1 MVIKWNKAAIQQ
13 LVDAILFLEETGFYT
28 YAEEVERDILSRIRN
43 LPENPLVYP
52 LDKYR
57 KNNDGTY
64 RAFEIDLYRISYRN
78 TKNTIRI
85 VRIRHTRRSVRKY

>member
-1 MVIKWNKAAIQQ
+1 MVIKWNKAAVQQ
-13 LVDAILFLEETGFYT
+13 LVEAISFIEETGFYT
-28 YAEEVERDILSRIRN
+28 YAEELEQDILSRIRN

-64 RAFEIDLYRISYRN
+64 RAFEIDHYRISYRN

-85 VRIRHTRRSVRKY
+85 VRIRHTRRRVRKY

>member
-1 MVIKWNKAAIQQ
+1 MVIKWNKAAVQQ
-13 LVDAILFLEETGFYT
+13 LVDAILFIEETGFYT
-28 YAEEVERDILSRIRN
+28 YSEELEREILSRIRN

-64 RAFEIDLYRISYRN
+64 RAFEVDHYRISYRN

-85 VRIRHTRRSVRKY
+85 VRIRHTRRKVRKY

>member
-1 MVIKWNKAAIQQ
+1 
-13 LVDAILFLEETGFYT
+13 LVDAILFIEETGFDT

-43 LPENPLVYP
+43 LSENPLVYP

-64 RAFEIDLYRISYRN
+64 RAFEVDLYRISYRN

-85 VRIRHTRRSVRKY
+85 VRIRHTRRRVRKY